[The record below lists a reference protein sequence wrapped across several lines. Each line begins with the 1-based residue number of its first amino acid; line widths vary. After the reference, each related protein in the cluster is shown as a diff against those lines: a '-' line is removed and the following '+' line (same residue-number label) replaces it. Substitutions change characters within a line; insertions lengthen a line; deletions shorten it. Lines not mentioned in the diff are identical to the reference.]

1 MNCPNCDEIV
11 EDGAAFCGNCGQALT
26 TQAPSGKPVGP
37 HIAQVI
43 HNHSAQAIP
52 DYAVT
57 KPLQHHGE
65 TKAVLSL
72 LLGVVGII
80 GAAFLAVVGLVL
92 GIAGL
97 VLGTMSRNSVQ
108 KRFSTLGIVFSSI
121 AIIASLGAWTYV
133 IKHKSNDQQL
143 AVANSADTVAAST
156 LSTPCYSTGFIDTLN
171 VSNKKDSCDMQA
183 FNGTS
188 IEQST
193 RAFKVYANQIA
204 SVKPEVFNEFAKKA
218 IEKDIATNLPDFD
231 VQSAKYTQFAGSPA
245 YVVSVK
251 NKTSGVTVTE
261 AIVLRQVQ
269 AGANVFVLVYAS
281 GNGSGDMSTMEAQW
295 QWK

>member
-11 EDGAAFCGNCGQALT
+11 EDGAAFCGNCGEPLAAH
-26 TQAPSGKPVGP
+26 APDGKPVGP
-37 HIAQVI
+37 HIAQVL
-43 HNHSAQAIP
+43 HNHPDTAVP

-57 KPLQHHGE
+57 KPMQHHGE

-80 GAAFLAVVGLVL
+80 GAAFLALVGLVL

-121 AIIASLGAWTYV
+121 AIVASLGAWTYV
-133 IKHKSNDQQL
+133 IKQKSTDQSL
-143 AVANSADTVAAST
+143 AVANSADTIAAST

-171 VSNKKDSCDMQA
+171 VNNKKDSCDMQA

-188 IEQST
+188 IEEST

-204 SVKPEVFNEFAKKA
+204 TVNPEVFNQFAKKA
-218 IEKDIATNLPDFD
+218 VEKDVATNLPEFEI
-231 VQSAKYTQFAGSPA
+231 VNAKYAQFAGSPA
-245 YVVSVK
+245 YIVNLK
-251 NKTSGVTVTE
+251 NKSTGVTVTE
-261 AIVLRQVQ
+261 AVVLRQVQ

-281 GNGSGDMSTMEAQW
+281 GSGTGDLSTLEAQW
-295 QWK
+295 RWK

>member
-1 MNCPNCDEIV
+1 MNCPKRDEIV
-11 EDGAAFCGNCGQALT
+11 EGGATFCGNCGQPLEAH
-26 TQAPSGKPVGP
+26 APDGKPVGP
-37 HIAQVI
+37 HIAQVL
-43 HNHSAQAIP
+43 HSQSSKNIP

-72 LLGVVGII
+72 LLGVVGIV
-80 GAAFLAVVGLVL
+80 GAAFLALVGLVL

-121 AIIASLGAWTYV
+121 AIVASLGAWTYV
-133 IKHKSNDQQL
+133 IKKQNNSQPV
-143 AVANSADTVAAST
+143 AVADSANTVAAST

-171 VSNKKDSCDMQA
+171 VNNKKNSCDMQA

-204 SVKPEVFNEFAKKA
+204 SVKPEVFNTFAKKA
-218 IEKDIATNLPDFD
+218 VEKDIATNLPDFD

-245 YVVSVK
+245 YIVNLK
-251 NKTSGVTVTE
+251 NSAGVTVTE
-261 AIVLRQVQ
+261 AVVLRQVQ
-269 AGANVFVLVYAS
+269 AGANIFVLVYAS
-281 GNGSGDMSTMEAQW
+281 GNGTGDLSTLEAQW

>member
-11 EDGAAFCGNCGQALT
+11 ENGAVFCGNCGQPLET
-26 TQAPSGKPVGP
+26 HAPDGKPVGP
-37 HIAQVI
+37 HIAQVL
-43 HNHSAQAIP
+43 HSQSSKKIP

-72 LLGVVGII
+72 LLGVVGIV
-80 GAAFLAVVGLVL
+80 GAAFLALVGLVL

-121 AIIASLGAWTYV
+121 AIVASLGAWTYV
-133 IKHKSNDQQL
+133 IKTQNNSQPV
-143 AVANSADTVAAST
+143 AVADSSNIVAAST

-171 VSNKKDSCDMQA
+171 VNNKKNSCDMQA

-204 SVKPEVFNEFAKKA
+204 SVKPEVFNTFAKKA
-218 IEKDIATNLPDFD
+218 VEKDIATNLPDFN

-245 YVVSVK
+245 YIVNLK
-251 NKTSGVTVTE
+251 NSAGVTVTE
-261 AIVLRQVQ
+261 AVVLRQVQ
-269 AGANVFVLVYAS
+269 AGANIFVLVYAS
-281 GNGSGDMSTMEAQW
+281 GNGTGDLSTLEAQW

>member
-1 MNCPNCDEIV
+1 MNCPNCDELI
-11 EDGAAFCGNCGQALT
+11 EDGAAYCGNCGEPLEVH
-26 TQAPSGKPVGP
+26 APAGKPVGP
-37 HIAQVI
+37 HIAQVL
-43 HNHSAQAIP
+43 HSQSADHIP
-52 DYAVT
+52 EYAVT

-65 TKAVLSL
+65 TRAVLSL
-72 LLGVVGII
+72 LLGIVGII
-80 GAAFLAVVGLVL
+80 GAAFLALVGLVL

-121 AIIASLGAWTYV
+121 AIVASLGAWTYV
-133 IKHKSNDQQL
+133 IKKQNTSQQIAIAESSN
-143 AVANSADTVAAST
+143 TVAAST
-156 LSTPCYSTGFIDTLN
+156 LSTPCYTTGFIDTLN
-171 VSNKKDSCDMQA
+171 VNNKKNSCDMQA

-204 SVKPEVFNEFAKKA
+204 SVKPEVFNTFAKKA
-218 IEKDIATNLPDFD
+218 VDKDIATNLPDFN

-245 YVVSVK
+245 YIVNLENSA
-251 NKTSGVTVTE
+251 GVTVTE
-261 AIVLRQVQ
+261 AVVLRQVQ

-281 GNGSGDMSTMEAQW
+281 GNGTGDLSTLEAQW
-295 QWK
+295 RWK